1 MGQNVM
7 KSFDFTKLQRESY
20 KLNTVHLKLYEQD
33 GNFPCGR
40 QNQIV
45 TPDDSLIPQDLH
57 VC

>member
-1 MGQNVM
+1 M

-20 KLNTVHLKLYEQD
+20 KLNTVHLELYEQD

-45 TPDDSLIPQDLH
+45 NPDDSLIPQDLH